1 MERTKETKCIA
12 RRSSEVGITLCCFER
27 KDWTNIDI
35 DRTGTETVGYRGTD
49 RVSVCA

>member
-1 MERTKETKCIA
+1 MERTKETKCVA
-12 RRSSEVGITLCCFER
+12 RRSISLYCFER